1 MKNLCK
7 FFAVGLIFVSYNSKL
22 FAPIIPGQPQI
33 AIAETDDFL
42 NRSVDRVPG
51 VPPPRPGTP
60 VGGHRAEFYRQQAEK
75 KRLTEEKL
83 KLAKK
88 LAEQN
93 TPPKAKKNIA
103 AAQKFAAKQKPVA
116 VVPTKA
122 QQRFNDAQKFAANQ
136 QKLPPAAI
144 PKAQQKI
151 KAAQQFAD
159 QIDEIEQAE
168 VRAREYRQKQ
178 DEAERN
184 RILDLQ
190 RKLFLR
196 EELTERDRADLIVFD
211 INDQRVSTQPT
222 PISSPSVPRPPS
234 RRSQIIDKDRDRE
247 VADVAEQ
254 LRREVGALDKA
265 FAVANRGDNQSSDQQ
280 NYVQPAQISSPAPQ
294 KLRRAK
300 RVSEPTP
307 VKKPILS
314 DELSEINLAIR
325 KFTQEWIAS
334 GRDIDDPAFNGEA
347 DRITAEISAKYRA
360 NDSQ

>member
-7 FFAVGLIFVSYNSKL
+7 ILSIIFVTLILNQNL
-22 FAPIIPGQPQI
+22 FAQG
-33 AIAETDDFL
+33 EDEVF
-42 NRSVDRVPG
+42 NRSVDKVPG

-280 NYVQPAQISSPAPQ
+280 NYVQPTPPLAPAPQ
-294 KLRRAK
+294 RPRRAK
-300 RVSEPTP
+300 RVP
-307 VKKPILS
+307 VPEKPR
-314 DELSEINLAIR
+314 ELDPESREIQRRIVEFMRNWEGS
-325 KFTQEWIAS
+325 T
-334 GRDIDDPAFNGEA
+334 DDPFYIDAPS
-347 DRITAEISAKYRA
+347 RITEEVMALQL
-360 NDSQ
+360 NDQY